1 MRQACYRISFDERVR
16 EKAAENLTQALF
28 NTAVIRGHAQRGQIW
43 PAAYEF
49 PT

>member
-16 EKAAENLTQALF
+16 EKAAENLTRALL
-28 NTAVIRGHAQRGQIW
+28 NTAVIRGHAQRGQFW
-43 PAAYEF
+43 LTACEL